1 MKKTTLDAASRK
13 PTEEN
18 PEEIRQKF
26 TALASQGRQEVEAL
40 SSTVEM
46 SKHPAYQEIIKMG
59 EGVIPFLLEDLQQ
72 NPLYWLP
79 ALGQIAQEN
88 PVLPEQRGK
97 IKQMAQAWLN
107 WGIQKGYI
115 A

>member
-1 MKKTTLDAASRK
+1 MKKPTLDTASRK
-13 PTEEN
+13 TTEEN

-79 ALGQIAQEN
+79 ALRQITQEN
-88 PVLPEQRGK
+88 PVLPEERGK

-107 WGIQKGYI
+107 WGRQKGYI